1 MWSPE
6 PATAQTAKSLRAA
19 HTKSCPVKCD
29 PALRELWCAF
39 ISAALLVVIALC
51 FKPLMQPHYDHH
63 FHEARTVLHIVTFSN
78 VPFFG
83 IGVWGLCDLPHVDAP
98 QCDCNTANLAS

>member
-1 MWSPE
+1 VRL
-6 PATAQTAKSLRAA
+6 TQNRA
-19 HTKSCPVKCD
+19 PVKYD

-39 ISAALLVVIALC
+39 ISAALLVVIASC

-83 IGVWGLCDLPHVDAP
+83 IGVWAYVIYRMLTHRKVVAAQL
-98 QCDCNTANLAS
+98 S